1 MGDEIKE
8 AVQVERKRIAD
19 YLQSSIEAFGEGRTE
34 ITNHKD
40 AYDWLR
46 DDVENLIE
54 DLTK

>member
-19 YLQSSIEAFGEGRTE
+19 YLQSSIEAFGEERTE